1 MPQRFAVTG
10 ATGFIGR
17 RLVRYLA
24 DRGADVTALTRRPQ
38 PEQARVRW
46 IPGDLDDADA
56 LARLVGNADA
66 VIHAAGLVKARN
78 RAEFEAVNV
87 AGAENLLAALTA
99 QGAGQRLVL
108 VSSMAARE
116 PQLSDYAAT
125 KRAAEDAVRTR
136 TGLSWSI
143 LRPPAVYGPGDL
155 EILKLFRA
163 IRRGVA
169 PVPGNGEGRFSVVY
183 VDDLVRAVA
192 MTAGHAEAGGK
203 TLEVD
208 DGTAGG
214 YSHHDLAGL
223 AAGLLGRRVRGV
235 PAPSL
240 LLKAVAAANS
250 GIAGL
255 LGRPA
260 MLSPGKARE
269 LLHPDWVA
277 GPDTVN
283 RVLGFRA
290 ETGLEAGLG
299 RTFAWYRDQG
309 LL

>member
-1 MPQRFAVTG
+1 MPQRIAVTG

-17 RLVRYLA
+17 RLIRHLA
-24 DRGADVTALTRRPQ
+24 DRGARVAALTRRPQ
-38 PEQARVRW
+38 PEQPGVRW
-46 IPGDLDDADA
+46 IPGDLHDAGA
-56 LARLVGNADA
+56 LARLVEDTDV

-78 RAEFEAVNV
+78 RAEFEGVNV
-87 AGAENLLAALTA
+87 AGTENLLAALAGHGA
-99 QGAGQRLVL
+99 QARLVL

-125 KRAAEDAVRTR
+125 KRAAEDAVRAR
-136 TGLSWSI
+136 AELDWSI
-143 LRPPAVYGPGDL
+143 LRPPAVYGPSDL

-163 IRRGVA
+163 IRRGIA
-169 PVPGNGEGRFSVVY
+169 PVPGTGQGRFSVVY
-183 VDDLVRAVA
+183 VDDLVRAIA
-192 MTAGHAEAGGK
+192 TMAEHAEAVGR

-214 YSHHDLAGL
+214 YGHRDLAGM
-223 AAGLLGRRVRGV
+223 AADLLGRRIRALPV
-235 PAPSL
+235 PSP
-240 LLKAVAAANS
+240 LLKA
-250 GIAGL
+250 IAGVNFGLARL

-260 MLSPGKARE
+260 FLSPGKARE
-269 LLHPDWVA
+269 LLYSDWVA

-299 RTFAWYRDQG
+299 RTFDWYRGQG